1 MEKLLDYMIGLIENR
16 EATAETIVFSLRMLK
31 RVLSVTSSYEH
42 DRIIEAITGGDE
54 NV

>member
-1 MEKLLDYMIGLIENR
+1 MLKLIDYIIGLIENR

-42 DRIIEAITGGDE
+42 DTIIDAITGGEQD
-54 NV
+54 V